1 MEGGTATAMTMETLL
16 STITNILA
24 SIINWVGSVITM
36 ITSNPLILLFV
47 IIGVA
52 LIAIGVVKRLL
63 RL

>member
-1 MEGGTATAMTMETLL
+1 MTDPAVGSMEWLL
-16 STITNILA
+16 STITTILA
-24 SIINWVGSVITM
+24 SIVQWTQSVIAM

-47 IIGVA
+47 IMGVA

>member
-1 MEGGTATAMTMETLL
+1 MTMAELL
-16 STITNILA
+16 STITTILT
-24 SIINWVGSVITM
+24 SIISWTQSVITM

-47 IIGVA
+47 IMGVA

>member
-1 MEGGTATAMTMETLL
+1 MTEPAVGSMEWLL
-16 STITNILA
+16 STITTILS
-24 SIINWVGSVITM
+24 SIVNWTQSVISM

-47 IIGVA
+47 IMGVA

>member
-1 MEGGTATAMTMETLL
+1 MTMETLL
-16 STITNILA
+16 STITQILT
-24 SIINWVGSVITM
+24 SIISWTGSVITM

-47 IIGVA
+47 IMGVA

>member
-1 MEGGTATAMTMETLL
+1 MAAILTA
-16 STITNILA
+16 ITDILA
-24 SIINWVGSVITM
+24 AIVSWVGSIITV

-47 IIGVA
+47 VIGIG